1 MCAFPE
7 QAIRYATEQRGWVI
21 DPNNSE
27 WTAYWDLMMMTLLTI
42 VLFLTPYEVAF
53 LAPSVGVLFA
63 INRVLDLIFI
73 CDLVIQFFLAYQNGP
88 EKGSTWVKSLPSIR
102 KRYMKGW
109 FAVDLLSVLPFW
121 TFGMVVNSQNDDS
134 AGADESGGGG
144 AESLLRVVRAV
155 RLLRL
160 IKLGKVLGM
169 SRILKRY
176 EAHMDVTYALLSL
189 IKMLFLIVAWS
200 HLQACVWGMIPTLEA
215 EGTETWLTALAESE
229 GTTVQD
235 LDPGLKY
242 SAALYWSVMTLTS
255 IGCVASALRRPP
267 QPSAALPRPS
277 LVYANAALLL
287 PSYRYGAML
296 PPQSNA
302 VEMILCVFLMVVSS
316 VIWVYT
322 MGQMC
327 AIATSMDPDTANF
340 HRIMDGLNMFMRE
353 RGIEKRLR
361 VR

>member
-1 MCAFPE
+1 
-7 QAIRYATEQRGWVI
+7 
-21 DPNNSE
+21 
-27 WTAYWDLMMMTLLTI
+27 
-42 VLFLTPYEVAF
+42 
-53 LAPSVGVLFA
+53 
-63 INRVLDLIFI
+63 
-73 CDLVIQFFLAYQNGP
+73 
-88 EKGSTWVKSLPSIR
+88 
-102 KRYMKGW
+102 
-109 FAVDLLSVLPFW
+109 
-121 TFGMVVNSQNDDS
+121 
-134 AGADESGGGG
+134 
-144 AESLLRVVRAV
+144 
-155 RLLRL
+155 
-160 IKLGKVLGM
+160 
-169 SRILKRY
+169 
-176 EAHMDVTYALLSL
+176 
-189 IKMLFLIVAWS
+189 
-200 HLQACVWGMIPTLEA
+200 
-215 EGTETWLTALAESE
+215 
-229 GTTVQD
+229 
-235 LDPGLKY
+235 
-242 SAALYWSVMTLTS
+242 MTLTS

-277 LVYANAALLL
+277 LVYDNAALLL

>member
-1 MCAFPE
+1 VCAFPE
-7 QAIRYATEQRGWVI
+7 QAIRNATAGGWVI
-21 DPNNSE
+21 DPNHAD
-27 WTAYWDLMMMTLLTI
+27 WTAYWDLMMMALLTV

-73 CDLVIQFFLAYQNGP
+73 CDLVMQFFLAYQNGP
-88 EKGSTWVKSLPSIR
+88 EKGSTWVKSLPMIR

-121 TFGMVVNSQNDDS
+121 SIGMVINADQDDG
-134 AGADESGGGG
+134 AGADADESGGGG
-144 AESLLRVVRAV
+144 AESLLRIVRAV
-155 RLLRL
+155 RLFRL

-189 IKMLFLIVAWS
+189 IKMVFSIVAWS

-215 EGTETWLTALAESE
+215 EGTVTWLTDLAESQ
-229 GTTVQD
+229 GTTVVD

-255 IGCVASALRRPP
+255 IGCVTSALDHPTSALP
-267 QPSAALPRPS
+267 QPSLRPPSDLPQPS
-277 LVYANAALLL
+277 LSPPSDL
-287 PSYRYGAML
+287 PQTSLRPPSCTPTLHSYYL
-296 PPQSNA
+296 P
-302 VEMILCVFLMVVSS
+302 
-316 VIWVYT
+316 T
-322 MGQMC
+322 G
-327 AIATSMDPDTANF
+327 TA
-340 HRIMDGLNMFMRE
+340 RCCRRSRMPSR
-353 RGIEKRLR
+353 
-361 VR
+361 

>member
-7 QAIRYATEQRGWVI
+7 QAIRYATEARGWVI
-21 DPNNSE
+21 DPNHSE

-176 EAHMDVTYALLSL
+176 EAHMDISYAQISL
-189 IKMLFLIVAWS
+189 VKLVVSIIAWS

-215 EGTETWLTALAESE
+215 EGTVTWLTDLAESE
-229 GTTVQD
+229 GTTVHD
-235 LDPGLKY
+235 LKPGIKY

-255 IGCVASALRRPP
+255 IGYVASALRSPSPPSTALRSPP
-267 QPSAALPRPS
+267 QPSAALCSTPQHS
-277 LVYANAALLL
+277 AALRRPPSAPPSAPPSCSPTLHSYCL
-287 PSYRYGAML
+287 PTGTVRCCRRSRM
-296 PPQSNA
+296 PSR
-302 VEMILCVFLMVVSS
+302 CS
-316 VIWVYT
+316 
-322 MGQMC
+322 C
-327 AIATSMDPDTANF
+327 AS
-340 HRIMDGLNMFMRE
+340 R
-353 RGIEKRLR
+353 
-361 VR
+361 